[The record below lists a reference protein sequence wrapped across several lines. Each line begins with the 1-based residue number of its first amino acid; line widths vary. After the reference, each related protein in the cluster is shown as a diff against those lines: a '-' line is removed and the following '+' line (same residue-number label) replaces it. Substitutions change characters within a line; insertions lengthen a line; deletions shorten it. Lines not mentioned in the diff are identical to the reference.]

1 VRLELDNRLD
11 TPLCVRRWI
20 VTTAAAGVL
29 FCAMPAPLAAQWL
42 HYPSVGVPRTPAG
55 TPDLAAPAPKTPDG
69 KPDLSG
75 IWTMQEN
82 RSCPPGGCDDML
94 ASQEFLNIGWS
105 LKGGLPY
112 QPWAAE
118 AVRARTE
125 QYGKDDP
132 QTHCLPIGVV
142 KMHTDL
148 LMRKIVQVPGS
159 VLIIN
164 ERNTTY
170 RQIFTDGRPL
180 RVDPEPPWIGYSSGK
195 WVGDTL
201 VIETNGFRDGLWLD
215 HNGSPMTDAAKL
227 TERIRRVNYGRL
239 EIELTVDD
247 PKAYTAPWT
256 VKLNQDIVLDTELI
270 DYACL
275 ENEKDIP
282 NLVGK

>member
-1 VRLELDNRLD
+1 MNNHLVARKSVSQNRSW
-11 TPLCVRRWI
+11 RSI
-20 VTTAAAGVL
+20 VTAAALGIL
-29 FCAMPAPLAAQWL
+29 AAPLPTAAQWL
-42 HYPSVGVPRTPAG
+42 HYPSVGVPRTPEG
-55 TPDLAAPAPKTPDG
+55 KPNLAAPAPKMPDG

-118 AVRARTE
+118 AVKARSE

-132 QTHCLPIGVV
+132 QTHCLPTGVV

-148 LMRKIVQVPGS
+148 LMRKIVQVPGAL
-159 VLIIN
+159 LIIN

-180 RVDPEPPWIGYSSGK
+180 PVGPQEARASLDLCTAVYVSALTGTSVAMPIASTHPYYAGVTTADYDGRRQRGNPQSTTVRTRGSLREIG
-195 WVGDTL
+195 
-201 VIETNGFRDGLWLD
+201 R
-215 HNGSPMTDAAKL
+215 
-227 TERIRRVNYGRL
+227 
-239 EIELTVDD
+239 
-247 PKAYTAPWT
+247 
-256 VKLNQDIVLDTELI
+256 
-270 DYACL
+270 
-275 ENEKDIP
+275 
-282 NLVGK
+282 

>member
-1 VRLELDNRLD
+1 MDHHLHGIRSVLRS
-11 TPLCVRRWI
+11 I
-20 VTTAAAGVL
+20 VTTAAAVVL
-29 FCAMPAPLAAQWL
+29 FCAMTVPLAAQWL

-55 TPDLAAPAPKTPDG
+55 KPNMAAPAPKTPDG

-75 IWTMQEN
+75 IWNMEEN
-82 RSCPPGGCDDML
+82 RSCPPEGCQDML
-94 ASQEFLNIGWS
+94 ASQEFSNIGWS

-112 QPWAAE
+112 LPWAAE

-132 QTHCLPIGVV
+132 QTHCLPTGVV

-148 LMRKIVQVPGS
+148 LMRKIVQIPGA

-180 RVDPEPPWIGYSSGK
+180 PVDPQPTWNGYSSGK

-201 VIETNGFRDGLWLD
+201 VVESNGFRDGLWLD

-247 PKAYTAPWT
+247 PKAYKAPWT
-256 VKLNQDIVLDTELI
+256 VKFNQDLMLDTELL
-270 DYACL
+270 DYVCL

-282 NLVGK
+282 HLVGK

>member
-1 VRLELDNRLD
+1 MTHCLLRS
-11 TPLCVRRWI
+11 I

-29 FCAMPAPLAAQWL
+29 FCAVPAPLAAQCL
-42 HYPSVGVPRTPAG
+42 HHPSVGVPRTPAG
-55 TPDLAAPAPKTPDG
+55 KPDLAAPAPRAPDG

-118 AVRARTE
+118 AVKARTE

-132 QTHCLPIGVV
+132 QTHCLPTGVV

-148 LMRKIVQVPGS
+148 LMRKIVQVPGAI
-159 VLIIN
+159 VIIN

-180 RVDPEPPWIGYSSGK
+180 PVDPQPTWNGYSSAK

-227 TERIRRVNYGRL
+227 TERIRRVNFGRL

-256 VKLNQDIVLDTELI
+256 VKLNQDVVLDTELI
-270 DYACL
+270 DYSCL

>member
-1 VRLELDNRLD
+1 M
-11 TPLCVRRWI
+11 RRSI
-20 VTTAAAGVL
+20 VTTAAAGIL
-29 FCAMPAPLAAQWL
+29 FCAMPVPLAAQWL
-42 HYPSVGVPRTPAG
+42 NYPSVGVPRTPAG
-55 TPDLAAPAPKTPDG
+55 KPDLTAPAPKTPDG

-75 IWTMQEN
+75 IWTMEEN

-112 QPWAAE
+112 RPWAAE
-118 AVRARTE
+118 AVKARTE

-148 LMRKIVQVPGS
+148 LMRKIVQAPGAIFI
-159 VLIIN
+159 VN

-180 RVDPEPPWIGYSSGK
+180 PVDPQPTWNGYSSGK

-201 VIETNGFRDGLWLD
+201 VVETIGFRDGLWLD
-215 HNGSPMTDAAKL
+215 HNGSPMTEAAKL

-256 VKLNQDIVLDTELI
+256 VKLNQDIVLDTDLI
-270 DYACL
+270 EYVCR